1 MKTIRIFIS
10 SPGDVHEER
19 GKARKVVNTLQ
30 REFEDKMLLEL
41 VVWEDMALSAAASFQ
56 EGIDERLQTQYS
68 IDISVF
74 VFWWK
79 LGSPLSEIITRRDG
93 RPYRSGSERE
103 FDFVLELVE
112 ENRRNQ
118 REGPDILVYFRK
130 DDKGFTEEFSR
141 VGQEEREEMVQQQ
154 KLLTLFY
161 KENFQDAQGRNTR
174 SHYKFEQ
181 PVEFAD
187 QLYRHLHA
195 LLDQLD
201 LEGSSIAWQEP
212 PYRGLAV
219 FDVHHAP
226 IFRGREQEI
235 YDVHQRL
242 RVRAAEGRAFVCI
255 VGASGSGKSSLARA
269 GLAAKLLYRSF
280 DETVKEWRF
289 ALLYPG
295 GKKDLF
301 AALVDC
307 LIASPE
313 TEDESSRLPNPLP
326 ALGVE
331 PRRQKIQRYLEDGKA
346 EAAGELLERVFE
358 AEEENV
364 KGKISV
370 LLVLDQMEELWSD
383 KKISPEPFLQAV
395 EILADLPG
403 FAVLA
408 TLRSDFYPHAQESPA
423 FLRLKG
429 DRGHFDLTRPG
440 ETALREIIE
449 KPARTAGLT
458 FERSPGGSL
467 SERILKDALYDP
479 GALPLLQYALGELHR
494 RCLERAP
501 KETACGDGTSAQ
513 RSFRHLV
520 LTSSAYDELGGVE
533 GAITRRAT
541 EVFSGLSVE
550 TQEALPE
557 LLPLL
562 VSVEPGAGEELLS
575 VRLRPRLDDVTG
587 ADPDSPRA
595 LLTQALVSARF
606 LTTDHDKGVATV
618 TLTHEA
624 LLKRWPSISG
634 WIQRNRECLR
644 IRSQVAQAQAH
655 WRVMDR
661 NSSLLL
667 PRGIA
672 LDEGRRL
679 LEEASHLLKAEGYEA
694 LADFIRRSIGADFE
708 RELAS
713 GTEPEKLSR
722 DLKRHH
728 PAIWDESLRQALA
741 AESEDLR
748 RNAARLLR
756 GTHAGELQEPLIHLL
771 MKDASEKV
779 KLAAA
784 QALVSIE
791 GDAPFDCI
799 LGERSTPGA
808 ARLPADVRAALA
820 RLVSVSDM
828 EEKRPRFADWFAR
841 LTRLQAAPVQRL
853 SHVLRLRGSAPV
865 FLSVLIPSIL
875 FAMAGA
881 ASIKWL
887 PSLFNYSCVQDGASA
902 FRGLFA
908 STPAGFLIG
917 GGTVLG
923 LTFYRMVIGREYG
936 RLSMLR
942 PFPALLYGGVFAF
955 VAGVF
960 CVFMIALVFTPR
972 ALYVIG
978 WTNSPE
984 HQDMGP
990 LLDQLFVSGRC
1001 GYAFPVTCVGLGL
1014 AMAMMTNSLRAS
1026 TVWPEFLDRQAAVT
1040 SLPQAM
1046 RVTRG
1051 IVRLSLPYAWPILVL
1066 TPLFAGIGLAIM
1078 QGIEPKAWHLSA
1090 NSAQEIF
1097 LGGLAPGTPPGG
1109 VKTRPPIEVK
1119 ATPPRGAKTPQE
1131 EEEEARAA
1139 AAAAKAAA
1147 GADERMRT
1155 WKASLEGRA
1164 LGLFGEVLSK
1174 VVGGYFAI
1182 VGMGLGIVML
1192 RHGVRVDP
1200 QRTQR

>member
-1 MKTIRIFIS
+1 MKTVRIFIG

-19 GKARKVVNTLQ
+19 EKARRVVNTLQ
-30 REFEDKMLLEL
+30 REFEDRMLLQM
-41 VVWEDMALSAAASFQ
+41 VTWEDMALSAAVAFQ
-56 EGIDERLQTQYS
+56 VGIEEKLRTQLP
-68 IDISVF
+68 IDISIF
-74 VFWWK
+74 VFWWR

-93 RPYRSGSERE
+93 TPYRSGTERE
-103 FDFVLELVE
+103 FDFMLERVE
-112 ENRRNQ
+112 ENARN
-118 REGPDILVYFRK
+118 EGAGPEILVYFRN
-130 DDKGFTEEFSR
+130 DDKGFTKEFSR
-141 VGQEEREEMVQQQ
+141 VGREEREEMVQQQ
-154 KLLTLFY
+154 KLLDWFY
-161 KENFQDAQGRNTR
+161 KANFQDAQGRNTR
-174 SHYKFEQ
+174 SHYSFEQ
-181 PVEFAD
+181 PLDFAE
-187 QLYRHLHA
+187 QLYMHLHA

-201 LEGSSIAWQEP
+201 LEGGPTVWQEA

-226 IFRGREQEI
+226 IFRGREKEI
-235 YDVHQRL
+235 FDLHERL
-242 RVRAAEGRAFVCI
+242 RDRAAEGRTFVCI

-269 GLAAKLLYRSF
+269 GLAAKLIYRSF

-295 GKKDLF
+295 GKKNLF
-301 AALVDC
+301 AAIVDC
-307 LIASPE
+307 LVASPE

-326 ALGVE
+326 ALAVE
-331 PRRQKIQRYLEDGKA
+331 PRRQKLQRYLEDGNT

-358 AEEENV
+358 EEAENV
-364 KGKISV
+364 NGKISV

-395 EILADLPG
+395 EILAHLPG

-408 TLRSDFYPHAQESPA
+408 TLRSDFYHHAQESPA

-440 ETALREIIE
+440 EAALREIIE

-458 FERSPGGSL
+458 FEPGSGGAL
-467 SERILKDALYDP
+467 NERILKDALQDP

-494 RCLERAP
+494 RCLEKAL
-501 KETACGDGTSAQ
+501 KDDASGDGTSPQ
-513 RSFRHLV
+513 RSSRRLV
-520 LTSSAYDELGGVE
+520 LTNYTYDEIGGVE

-541 EVFSGLSVE
+541 EVFAGLSVE
-550 TQEALPE
+550 TQAALPE

-562 VSVEPGAGEELLS
+562 VSVEPGAADELLS
-575 VRLRPRLDDVTG
+575 VRLRPRLADLTG
-587 ADPDSPRA
+587 ADQNSPRA
-595 LLTQALVSARF
+595 RLTEALVTARF
-606 LTTDHDKGVATV
+606 LTTDHDKEVATV

-624 LLKRWPSISG
+624 LLKRWPRISE

-644 IRSQVAQAQAH
+644 IRSQVTQAH
-655 WRVMDR
+655 AHWKTMDR
-661 NSSLLL
+661 DSSLLL
-667 PRGIA
+667 PRGVA

-679 LEEASHLLKAEGYEA
+679 LEEAPHLLKAEGYEA

-713 GTEPEKLSR
+713 GTAPEELSR

-728 PAIWDESLRQALA
+728 PAIWDETLRQALA

-748 RNAARLLR
+748 RNTARLLR
-756 GTHAGELQEPLIHLL
+756 GTHAAEFQEPLIQLL
-771 MKDASEKV
+771 MMDANEKV

-791 GDAPFDCI
+791 GDAPFDRV
-799 LGERSTPGA
+799 LRERSAPGA
-808 ARLPADVRAALA
+808 ARLPAEVRAALA

-841 LTRLQAAPVQRL
+841 LPRPQAAPVQRL
-853 SHVLRLRGSAPV
+853 SHILRLRGSLSV
-865 FLSVLIPSIL
+865 FLFVLIPAIL

-881 ASIKWL
+881 VGIKWL

-908 STPAGFLIG
+908 ATPAGFLIG

-923 LTFYRMVIGREYG
+923 LTFYRMVIGREYS
-936 RLSMLR
+936 RLSMFR
-942 PFPALLYGGVFAF
+942 PFPSLLYGGIFAL

-960 CVFMIALVFTPR
+960 CVIMIALVFTPR

-978 WTNSPE
+978 WTNSPV
-984 HQDMGP
+984 HQNMGQ
-990 LLDQLFVSGRC
+990 LFDGLFVSDRC

-1026 TVWPEFLDRQAAVT
+1026 TVWPEFLDKQRAVT
-1040 SLPQAM
+1040 SLQQAM
-1046 RVTRG
+1046 QVTRG
-1051 IVRLSLPYAWPILVL
+1051 IVELSLRHAWPIVVL

-1078 QGIEPKAWHLSA
+1078 QGIEPKAWHLTA
-1090 NSAQEIF
+1090 KSAQEIF
-1097 LGGLAPGTPPGG
+1097 WGGMATTPP
-1109 VKTRPPIEVK
+1109 KEVK
-1119 ATPPRGAKTPQE
+1119 ATPPGGAKIPQ
-1131 EEEEARAA
+1131 AA
-1139 AAAAKAAA
+1139 ED
-1147 GADERMRT
+1147 ADDRMRT
-1155 WKASLEGRA
+1155 WKRSLEGRA

-1200 QRTQR
+1200 QRSQR

>member
-19 GKARKVVNTLQ
+19 EKARRVVNTLQ
-30 REFEDKMLLEL
+30 REFEDRMLLQL
-41 VVWEDMALSAAASFQ
+41 VTWEDMALSAADSFQ
-56 EGIDERLQTQYS
+56 AGIDEKLRTNYP
-68 IDISVF
+68 IDISIF
-74 VFWWK
+74 VFWWR
-79 LGSPLSEIITRRDG
+79 LGSPLSEVITRRDG
-93 RPYRSGSERE
+93 RPYRSGTERE
-103 FDFVLELVE
+103 FDFMLERVE
-112 ENRRNQ
+112 ENRRNSCK
-118 REGPDILVYFRK
+118 EPDILVYFRQ
-130 DDKGFTEEFSR
+130 DDKGFTDELSR
-141 VGQEEREEMVQQQ
+141 VGQEKWEGMFQQR
-154 KLLTLFY
+154 KLLTQFF
-161 KENFQDAQGRNTR
+161 KENFQDDQGHNTR
-174 SHYKFEQ
+174 SHYQFEL
-181 PVEFAD
+181 PVEFAE
-187 QLYRHLHA
+187 QLYLHLHA

-201 LEGSSIAWQEP
+201 LEGSSIVWHEA

-226 IFRGREQEI
+226 IFRGREKEI

-242 RVRAAEGRAFVCI
+242 RVRAAESCSFVCI

-269 GLAAKLLYRSF
+269 GVASKLLYRSF
-280 DETVKEWRF
+280 DEAVKEWRY
-289 ALLYPG
+289 ALFYPS
-295 GKKDLF
+295 GKENLF

-307 LIASPE
+307 LVASPE

-326 ALGVE
+326 ALAVE
-331 PRRQKIQRYLEDGKA
+331 ARRQKLQMYLEDGNA
-346 EAAGELLERVFE
+346 GAAGELLERVFE
-358 AEEENV
+358 AEEANV
-364 KGKISV
+364 HGKISV
-370 LLVLDQMEELWSD
+370 LLVLDQMEELWSN

-395 EILADLPG
+395 EILAHLPG

-458 FERSPGGSL
+458 FEPGPGVAL
-467 SERILKDALYDP
+467 NERILKDALQDP

-494 RCLERAP
+494 RCLEKVLKDAAR
-501 KETACGDGTSAQ
+501 GDDASSQ
-513 RSFRHLV
+513 RFSSRLV
-520 LTSSAYDELGGVE
+520 LTNSVYDEIGGVE

-541 EVFSGLSVE
+541 EVFAGLSVE
-550 TQEALPE
+550 TQAALPS

-562 VSVEPGAGEELLS
+562 VSVEPGAGEEFLS
-575 VRLRPRLDDVTG
+575 VRLRPRLGDLTG
-587 ADPDSPRA
+587 ADQDSPRA
-595 LLTQALVSARF
+595 LLTQALVTARF

-624 LLKRWPSISG
+624 LLKRWPRISE
-634 WIQRNRECLR
+634 WIQHNRECLR

-655 WRVMDR
+655 WKAMDR
-661 NSSLLL
+661 DSSLLL
-667 PRGIA
+667 PRGLA

-679 LEEASHLLKAEGYEA
+679 LEEAPHLLQAEGYEA

-713 GTEPEKLSR
+713 GTASEKLSR

-728 PAIWDESLRQALA
+728 PAIWDNTLRQALA

-756 GTHAGELQEPLIHLL
+756 GTHAAEFQEPLIDLL
-771 MKDASEKV
+771 TKDASDEV

-784 QALVSIE
+784 QALVSVE
-791 GDAPFDCI
+791 GDAPFDRI
-799 LGERSTPGA
+799 LRERSTPGA

-828 EEKRPRFADWFAR
+828 EEERPRFADWFAR
-841 LTRLQAAPVQRL
+841 LPRPQAAQVQGL
-853 SHVLRLRGSAPV
+853 SHILRLRRSSPV
-865 FLSVLIPSIL
+865 FLFVLIPAIL

-902 FRGLFA
+902 FRGLFGA
-908 STPAGFLIG
+908 TVAGFLVG

-923 LTFYRMVIGREYG
+923 LTFYRMVIGREYD
-936 RLSMLR
+936 RLSMFR
-942 PFPALLYGGVFAF
+942 PFPGLLYGGIFAF
-955 VAGVF
+955 IAGLL
-960 CVFMIALVFTPR
+960 CVFMIALVFSSQ
-972 ALYVIG
+972 ALWQIG
-978 WTNSPE
+978 WTDSETGLPIGRLFRE
-984 HQDMGP
+984 
-990 LLDQLFVSGRC
+990 LFVTYRY
-1001 GYAFPVTCVGLGL
+1001 GYAFPVTCVGLGV

-1026 TVWPEFLDRQAAVT
+1026 TVWPKFLGQQGAVT
-1040 SLPQAM
+1040 SLRQAI

-1051 IVRLSLPYAWPILVL
+1051 IVKLSLPHAWPIVVL
-1066 TPLFAGIGLAIM
+1066 TPLFAVIGLTIM
-1078 QGIEPKAWHLSA
+1078 QGTAHKPWHLAA

-1097 LGGLAPGTPPGG
+1097 LGGINHSMSPGG
-1109 VKTRPPIEVK
+1109 DGAPVDVDETQNAKQRIRDWKT
-1119 ATPPRGAKTPQE
+1119 
-1131 EEEEARAA
+1131 
-1139 AAAAKAAA
+1139 
-1147 GADERMRT
+1147 
-1155 WKASLEGRA
+1155 SLEGQA
-1164 LGLFGEVLSK
+1164 LGLFGDVLSK

>member
-1 MKTIRIFIS
+1 MKTLSIFIG

-19 GKARKVVNTLQ
+19 EKARRVVNTLQ
-30 REFEDKMLLEL
+30 REFEDRLLLQL
-41 VVWEDMALSAAASFQ
+41 VTWEDMALSAADPFQ
-56 EGIDERLQTQYS
+56 VGIDEKLRTQYP

-74 VFWWK
+74 AFWWR

-93 RPYRSGSERE
+93 IPYRSGTERE
-103 FDFVLELVE
+103 FDFMLERVD

-118 REGPDILVYFRK
+118 RKGPEILVYFRE
-130 DDKGFTEEFSR
+130 DDKGFTKEFCR

-154 KLLTLFY
+154 KLLTLFR

-174 SHYKFEQ
+174 SYCHFEQ
-181 PVEFAD
+181 PVDFAD
-187 QLYRHLHA
+187 QLYKHLHA
-195 LLDQLD
+195 LLDQID
-201 LEGSSIAWQEP
+201 LEGSSIVWQEA

-242 RVRAAEGRAFVCI
+242 RTRATEGCAFVCI

-269 GLAAKLLYRSF
+269 GLAAKLMYRSF

-295 GKKDLF
+295 GKENLF

-307 LIASPE
+307 LVASPE
-313 TEDESSRLPNPLP
+313 TKDESSRLPNPLP
-326 ALGVE
+326 ALAVE
-331 PRRQKIQRYLEDGKA
+331 PRRQKLQRYLEDGNA
-346 EAAGELLERVFE
+346 GAVGELLERVFE
-358 AEEENV
+358 AEKENV
-364 KGKISV
+364 NGKISV

-395 EILADLPG
+395 EILAHLPG

-408 TLRSDFYPHAQESPA
+408 TLRSDFYPHAQESPT

-429 DRGHFDLTRPG
+429 DLGHFDLTRPG
-440 ETALREIIE
+440 EIALREIIE

-458 FERSPGGSL
+458 FETFERSPGGAL
-467 SERILKDALYDP
+467 NERILKDALHDP

-494 RCLERAP
+494 RCLEEALKDSAR
-501 KETACGDGTSAQ
+501 GDGTSPQ
-513 RSFRHLV
+513 RSSRRLV
-520 LTSSAYDELGGVE
+520 LTNSVYDEIGGVE

-541 EVFSGLSVE
+541 EVFAGLSVE
-550 TQEALPE
+550 TQAALPE

-562 VSVEPGAGEELLS
+562 VSVEPGAGEEFLS
-575 VRLRPRLDDVTG
+575 VRLRPRLDDLTG
-587 ADPDSPRA
+587 TDQNSPRA
-595 LLTQALVSARF
+595 LLTQTLVTARF

-624 LLKRWPSISG
+624 LLKRWPSISE
-634 WIQRNRECLR
+634 WIQKNRECLR
-644 IRSQVAQAQAH
+644 IRSQVAQAHAH
-655 WRVMDR
+655 WRAMDR
-661 NSSLLL
+661 DSSLLL
-667 PRGIA
+667 PRGVA

-713 GTEPEKLSR
+713 GTAAENLSR

-728 PAIWDESLRQALA
+728 PAIWEETLRQALA
-741 AESEDLR
+741 AESAGLR

-756 GTHAGELQEPLIHLL
+756 GTHAAELQEPLIQLL
-771 MKDASEKV
+771 MKDASGEV

-791 GDAPFDCI
+791 EDAPFDRI
-799 LGERSTPGA
+799 LRERAAPGT
-808 ARLPADVRAALA
+808 ARLPADVHAALA

-841 LTRLQAAPVQRL
+841 LPRPQAAPVQFL
-853 SHVLRLRGSAPV
+853 SHILRLRSSSSV
-865 FLSVLIPSIL
+865 FLFVLIPSIL

-881 ASIKWL
+881 AAIKWL
-887 PSLFNYSCVQDGASA
+887 PSYFNYSCVESSASA

-908 STPAGFLIG
+908 SAPAGFLVG

-936 RLSMLR
+936 RPSMFR
-942 PFPALLYGGVFAF
+942 PLPALLYGGLFAF
-955 VAGVF
+955 AAGVI
-960 CVFMIALVFTPR
+960 CVLMIAFIFSPESLQQ
-972 ALYVIG
+972 IG
-978 WTNSPE
+978 WTNSSTRVT
-984 HQDMGP
+984 MGS
-990 LLDQLFVSGRC
+990 LLHGLLVTNRC

-1014 AMAMMTNSLRAS
+1014 AMAMTTNRLRAS
-1026 TVWPEFLDRQAAVT
+1026 TVWPEFLDQQGAVT
-1040 SLPQAM
+1040 SLTQAM
-1046 RVTRG
+1046 QVSRG
-1051 IVRLSLPYAWPILVL
+1051 IVKLSLPYAWPLVVL
-1066 TPLFAGIGLAIM
+1066 TPLFATIGLAIM
-1078 QGIEPKAWHLSA
+1078 QGTDPKAWHLTA
-1090 NSAQEIF
+1090 NSAHEIF
-1097 LGGLAPGTPPGG
+1097 MGAMDGTKRPGETMSQFNARE
-1109 VKTRPPIEVK
+1109 VVQRIQWKT
-1119 ATPPRGAKTPQE
+1119 
-1131 EEEEARAA
+1131 
-1139 AAAAKAAA
+1139 
-1147 GADERMRT
+1147 
-1155 WKASLEGRA
+1155 SLEGRA
-1164 LGLFGEVLSK
+1164 LGLFGDVLSK

-1200 QRTQR
+1200 QRSQR

>member
-30 REFEDKMLLEL
+30 REFEDKMLLQL
-41 VVWEDMALSAAASFQ
+41 VVWEDMALSATASFQ
-56 EGIDERLQTQYS
+56 ENIDERLQTQYS

-93 RPYRSGSERE
+93 TPYRSGSERE
-103 FDFVLELVE
+103 FDFMLELVE
-112 ENRRNQ
+112 ENSRNQ
-118 REGPDILVYFRK
+118 RKGPEILVYFRQ

-154 KLLTLFY
+154 KLLTGFY
-161 KENFQDAQGRNTR
+161 KENFQDTQGRNTR
-174 SHYKFEQ
+174 AYYKFEQ

-187 QLYRHLHA
+187 QLYLHLHA

-201 LEGSSIAWQEP
+201 LEGSSTVWQEA

-242 RVRAAEGRAFVCI
+242 RIRASEGCAFVCI

-269 GLAAKLLYRSF
+269 GVAAKLMYRSF

-295 GKKDLF
+295 GKENLF

-313 TEDESSRLPNPLP
+313 TEDETSRLPNPLP
-326 ALGVE
+326 VLAVE
-331 PRRQKIQRYLEDGKA
+331 PWRQKLQRYLEDGNA
-346 EAAGELLERVFE
+346 GAVGELLERVFE

-383 KKISPEPFLQAV
+383 KKISPEPFLQAL
-395 EILADLPG
+395 EILAHLPG

-408 TLRSDFYPHAQESPA
+408 TLRSDFYPHAQESQA

-458 FERSPGGSL
+458 FEHGSGGAL
-467 SERILKDALYDP
+467 NERILKDALHDP
-479 GALPLLQYALGELHR
+479 GALPLLEYALGELHR
-494 RCLERAP
+494 RCLEKAL
-501 KETACGDGTSAQ
+501 ENSAHGDGPSPQ
-513 RSFRHLV
+513 RSSRHLV
-520 LTSSAYDELGGVE
+520 LTNSAYDEIGGVE

-541 EVFSGLSVE
+541 EVFAGLSVE
-550 TQEALPE
+550 TQAALPE

-562 VSVEPGAGEELLS
+562 VSVEPGAGEEFLS
-575 VRLRPRLDDVTG
+575 VRLRPRLDDLTG
-587 ADPDSPRA
+587 ADPKSPRA
-595 LLTQALVSARF
+595 MLTQALVTTRF
-606 LTTDHDKGVATV
+606 LTTDHDKGVANV

-624 LLKRWPSISG
+624 LLKRWPRISE
-634 WIQRNRECLR
+634 WIQHNRECLR

-655 WRVMDR
+655 WKAMDR
-661 NSSLLL
+661 DSSLLL
-667 PRGIA
+667 PRGVA

-679 LEEASHLLKAEGYEA
+679 LEEASHLLKAEEFEA

-713 GTEPEKLSR
+713 GTAPDDLSR

-728 PAIWDESLRQALA
+728 PAIWDETLRKALA

-748 RNAARLLR
+748 RNTARLLR
-756 GTHAGELQEPLIHLL
+756 GTYAAEFQEPLIQLL
-771 MKDASEKV
+771 MNDANDKV

-791 GDAPFDCI
+791 GDAPFDRI
-799 LGERSTPGA
+799 LRERSAPGA
-808 ARLPADVRAALA
+808 ARLPADVHGALA

-828 EEKRPRFADWFAR
+828 EEKRPRFADWFDR
-841 LTRLQAAPVQRL
+841 LPHPQAAPVQRL
-853 SHVLRLRGSAPV
+853 SHILRLWNSLPV
-865 FLSVLIPSIL
+865 FLFVLIPAIL

-881 ASIKWL
+881 ASVKWL
-887 PSLFNYSCVQDGASA
+887 PSYFNYSCVQSNASA

-908 STPAGFLIG
+908 SAPAGFLVG

-936 RLSMLR
+936 RLSVVR
-942 PFPALLYGGVFAF
+942 PFPSILYGGLFAF
-955 VAGVF
+955 VAGLI
-960 CVFMIALVFTPR
+960 CVFMIALVFSPE
-972 ALYVIG
+972 ALQQIG
-978 WTNSPE
+978 WTDSATRVPV
-984 HQDMGP
+984 GS
-990 LLDQLFVSGRC
+990 LLRGVFWTNRR
-1001 GYAFPVTCVGLGL
+1001 GYPFPVTCVGLGV

-1026 TVWPEFLDRQAAVT
+1026 TVWPEFLNKQTAVT
-1040 SLPQAM
+1040 SLKQAIQ
-1046 RVTRG
+1046 VIRG
-1051 IVRLSLPYAWPILVL
+1051 IVKLTFPYAWPIVVL
-1066 TPLFAGIGLAIM
+1066 TPLFAAIGLAIM
-1078 QGIEPKAWHLSA
+1078 QGAAPTAWHLTA
-1090 NSAQEIF
+1090 NSAREIF
-1097 LGGLAPGTPPGG
+1097 LGGMDETM
-1109 VKTRPPIEVK
+1109 
-1119 ATPPRGAKTPQE
+1119 
-1131 EEEEARAA
+1131 AR
-1139 AAAAKAAA
+1139 
-1147 GADERMRT
+1147 E
-1155 WKASLEGRA
+1155 WKMSLEGRA
-1164 LGLFGEVLSK
+1164 LGLFGDVLSK
-1174 VVGGYFAI
+1174 AVGGYFAI